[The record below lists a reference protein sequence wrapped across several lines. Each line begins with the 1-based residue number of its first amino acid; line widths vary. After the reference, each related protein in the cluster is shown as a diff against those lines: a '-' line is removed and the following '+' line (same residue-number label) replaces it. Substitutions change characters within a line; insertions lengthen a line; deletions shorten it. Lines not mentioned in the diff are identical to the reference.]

1 MLLLHVF
8 SGNVIFQKCSATPI
22 YIPKNILSE
31 KLFCSIAVLSLCLKT
46 LKKIPIK
53 EFYFS
58 FKCRTCNYCILKNEL
73 FHSLFFKLYEHNWAK
88 PHIFVMCPFRNYY
101 PILFQLD
108 TWHNCGNCFKLMLWI
123 WCQCFRS
130 IFFNFTV
137 WKSLDNPIR
146 PKIDNFWQFLTILSL
161 ILGLAVYDLIGVTI
175 KILLI

>member
-1 MLLLHVF
+1 MFCYSHIYSKKHPLRKVVLQYCCTVLVF
-8 SGNVIFQKCSATPI
+8 EN
-22 YIPKNILSE
+22 LE
-31 KLFCSIAVLSLCLKT
+31 
-46 LKKIPIK
+46 KIPIK

-146 PKIDNFWQFLTILSL
+146 PKIDNFLQFLTILSL
-161 ILGLAVYDLIGVTI
+161 IFGLAVYDLIGVTI